1 MSPPPFYSEDTVYR
15 TINGWTKER
24 MIAQIQAKVPK
35 NGGYSGNNRSNC
47 AYRTQSGGACAVGA
61 FIPDVAYSPAME
73 NHGVT
78 YIQHYFPHVIKH
90 MPVALEGL
98 REMQKIHDGS
108 TINGRDVV
116 GELIEWI
123 EANVSDVEGVAFDPV
138 MNAETDMKAAF
149 EKAVQALKPLPLY
162 SPGLPP
168 TLPRFQFKV
177 WDAVDM
183 PPPLRELADAE

>member
-1 MSPPPFYSEDTVYR
+1 
-15 TINGWTKER
+15 

-35 NGGYSGNNRSNC
+35 NGGYSGNSRSNC

-61 FIPDVAYSPAME
+61 FIPDAAYSPTME

-78 YIQHYFPHVIKH
+78 YIQHYFPHVMKH

-98 REMQKIHDGS
+98 REMQKTHDS
-108 TINGRDVV
+108 ATMNSRDVV

-138 MNAETDMKAAF
+138 MNTETSVMTLIDEAMK
-149 EKAVQALKPLPLY
+149 KLKPLPLY

-168 TLPRFQFKV
+168 VLPKLHFKL
-177 WDAVDM
+177 WDTVDI
-183 PPPLRELADAE
+183 PKLRELADAE